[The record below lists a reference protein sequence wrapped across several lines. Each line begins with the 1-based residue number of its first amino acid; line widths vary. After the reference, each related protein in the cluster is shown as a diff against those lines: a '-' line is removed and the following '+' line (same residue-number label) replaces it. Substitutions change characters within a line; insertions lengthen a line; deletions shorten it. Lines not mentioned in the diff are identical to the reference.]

1 MNEKLG
7 KFPWQVATDM
17 LPELRRAGPEKVSS
31 SAWVIALA
39 YEEFSRGVEV
49 MKGMKIIP
57 QSEKPGTF
65 VHRGNLEGL
74 TDLSNGFMRDD
85 RVFHINQPN
94 WIEMYN
100 QQGDLKLLSK
110 LH

>member
-1 MNEKLG
+1 
-7 KFPWQVATDM
+7 
-17 LPELRRAGPEKVSS
+17 
-31 SAWVIALA
+31 
-39 YEEFSRGVEV
+39 

-65 VHRGNLEGL
+65 VHRGNLEASSELFTHMLFFNAYTAQGL

-100 QQGDLKLLSK
+100 QQGDLMLASLVERY
-110 LH
+110 